1 MQLETKRLILREYS
15 AYDLAAV
22 LAYQTHP
29 AYLRY
34 YPWQRRTRS
43 QVESFLHQL
52 IEWQTDQPRL
62 KFQLAV
68 ELRET
73 GDLIGSCGLRKSK
86 DISFEGEVGYEI
98 DPHYWGAG
106 YATEAT
112 EAIVTFGFD
121 TLQLHRIFASVI
133 ANNAGSRRVVEKL
146 GFTYEGQLRENQ
158 RFKDRW
164 WDTCL
169 YGLLKHEWHK
179 TL

>member
-1 MQLETKRLILREYS
+1 MQLETDRLILREYHIH
-15 AYDLAAV
+15 DLAAV

-34 YPWQRRTRS
+34 YPWPRRTRS

-52 IEWQTDQPRL
+52 IEWQTDQPRV

-68 ELRET
+68 ELKET
-73 GDLIGSCGLRKSK
+73 RGLIGSCGLRKNK
-86 DISFEGEVGYEI
+86 DISFEGEIGYEI
-98 DPHYWGAG
+98 NPHYCGVG
-106 YATEAT
+106 YATEAAG
-112 EAIVTFGFD
+112 AIVKFAFD
-121 TLQLHRIFASVI
+121 TLQLHRVSASVI
-133 ANNAGSRRVVEKL
+133 ANNVSSRRVLAKL

-164 WDTCL
+164 WDTVL
-169 YGLLKHEWHK
+169 YGLLKHEWDK